1 MTKTH
6 ATQVSHQNILALLL
20 LLPSLIILGIFIFY
34 PMIKTFYLSTQ
45 LTNFVGNPIKFIGLK
60 NFVNLIKSD
69 SFITS
74 FTITLIFVLF
84 STVLTL
90 FISYIMAIAASQKMT
105 GIAIFRTMFSSTMG
119 VSVTVASILWLF
131 MFNPQIGLFSKILTV
146 LNLPQINWLSDPT
159 WSLIA
164 IIGTTVWMN
173 LGFAFLVLLG
183 AIQAIPQDL
192 YQVADLDG
200 ASWWLRLRKIT
211 LPATRPTIFFVT
223 VVTLINAFQT
233 FGQVDILTSGG
244 PDYHTNLL
252 VYAIYQDAFV
262 NHNIGRASAQSVIL
276 TLIIMLFTLIQ
287 FYVKNKREG
296 RNAK

>member
-1 MTKTH
+1 MTKTRS
-6 ATQVSHQNILALLL
+6 AQTAHQNLLALLL

-45 LTNFVGNPIKFIGLK
+45 LTNLVGNPIKFIGLK
-60 NFVNLIKSD
+60 NFVNLMQSD
-69 SFITS
+69 SFSTS

-84 STVLTL
+84 STILTL
-90 FISYIMAIAASQKMT
+90 FISYIMAIVASQKMR

-131 MFNPQIGLFSKILTV
+131 MFNPQIGLFSKILTT
-146 LNLPQINWLSDPT
+146 LHLPQINWLSDPT

-211 LPATRPTIFFVT
+211 MPATRPTIFFVT

-262 NHNIGRASAQSVIL
+262 NHSVGRASAQSVIL
-276 TLIIMLFTLIQ
+276 TLIIMLFTIIQ